1 MGSKCTIN
9 SSDSIGVQY
18 TCGLKKII
26 KGVAGLSALV
36 FEHAV
41 CVPPDF
47 DYDFTNFTQLTQL
60 LIENCTDIL
69 DQVNFLFFL
78 LQNYICQ
85 HQTGPAGRV
94 WCWQIHCREHKTGQ
108 QKDKPY
114 SGFDPLCPSRYI
126 IYL

>member
-69 DQVNFLFFL
+69 DQVNFLFFYCKITFA
-78 LQNYICQ
+78 NTRPGRRAGSGVGKYIAESIKR
-85 HQTGPAGRV
+85 GSKRINPF
-94 WCWQIHCREHKTGQ
+94 
-108 QKDKPY
+108 